1 MSETPATPT
10 AGVRVVA
17 VILTACGL
25 NALVQV
31 PRFVPGWGNDPV
43 LLSALQ
49 ALGAASGLSAG
60 IAAWRGR
67 AWAWVPAL
75 LYGAITGAM
84 IASLGP
90 LLDLD
95 AEARAA
101 LPKSGAAVFALGAAM
116 AWYLRRAI
124 SPARLV
130 VALLLSITPARG
142 EAQTALL
149 DSLRPR
155 IEAAVSSGD
164 HAALDPLIA
173 RLRAATRGP
182 AARDPWTHYDLGYAL
197 HRRASAMLLGDQ
209 VKQAKPLLEEAE
221 QALAKSQELGGGAI
235 ALGLR
240 GAVTGQLAGTGGM
253 IAGMR
258 MGPRAFKQLDE
269 ALVGAPQDAR
279 VALLN
284 GMTRLNAPRPF
295 GGGPNKGEPELRRAV
310 ALFAQDAAKS
320 PAPVWGKVDAH
331 IWLAIALDQL
341 DRRAEARAELQKA
354 LALAPGHAWVVKEL
368 LPALDARR

>member
-1 MSETPATPT
+1 MHLHRPASLI
-10 AGVRVVA
+10 RV
-17 VILTACGL
+17 L
-25 NALVQV
+25 
-31 PRFVPGWGNDPV
+31 F
-43 LLSALQ
+43 
-49 ALGAASGLSAG
+49 G
-60 IAAWRGR
+60 IATFSTADS
-67 AWAWVPAL
+67 V
-75 LYGAITGAM
+75 
-84 IASLGP
+84 
-90 LLDLD
+90 
-95 AEARAA
+95 AA
-101 LPKSGAAVFALGAAM
+101 QP
-116 AWYLRRAI
+116 
-124 SPARLV
+124 
-130 VALLLSITPARG
+130 
-142 EAQTALL
+142 ALL

-155 IEAAVSSGD
+155 IEATVVSGEYT
-164 HAALDPLIA
+164 ALDPIIA
-173 RLRAATRGP
+173 RLRTATRGP

-209 VKQAKPLLEEAE
+209 AKQAKPLLEEAE
-221 QALAKSQELGGGAI
+221 KALARSQELGGGAI

-269 ALVGAPQDAR
+269 ALVGAPQDPR

-295 GGGPNKGEPELRRAV
+295 GGGPARGEPELRRAV
-310 ALFAQDAAKS
+310 ALFAQDAAKG

-354 LALAPGHAWVVKEL
+354 LALAPGHAWVTKEL
-368 LPALDARR
+368 LPKLDARR

>member
-1 MSETPATPT
+1 MHLHRLASL
-10 AGVRVVA
+10 VRVLLGVA
-17 VILTACGL
+17 TI
-25 NALVQV
+25 
-31 PRFVPGWGNDPV
+31 
-43 LLSALQ
+43 SA
-49 ALGAASGLSAG
+49 ADSVAAQ
-60 IAAWRGR
+60 
-67 AWAWVPAL
+67 P
-75 LYGAITGAM
+75 
-84 IASLGP
+84 
-90 LLDLD
+90 
-95 AEARAA
+95 
-101 LPKSGAAVFALGAAM
+101 
-116 AWYLRRAI
+116 
-124 SPARLV
+124 
-130 VALLLSITPARG
+130 
-142 EAQTALL
+142 ALL

-155 IEAAVSSGD
+155 IEAADSSGD
-164 HAALDPLIA
+164 QAALDPLIA
-173 RLRAATRGP
+173 RLRTATRGP

-197 HRRASAMLLGDQ
+197 HRRASAMLLSDQ

-221 QALAKSQELGGGAI
+221 QALAKSQELGGGAV

-269 ALVGAPQDAR
+269 ALVGAPQDPR

-295 GGGPNKGEPELRRAV
+295 GGGPAKGEPELRRAV
-310 ALFAQDAAKS
+310 ALFAQDVAKG

-354 LALAPGHAWVVKEL
+354 LTLAPGHAWVTKEL
-368 LPALDARR
+368 LPTLDARR